1 MLCKIKKRL
10 SLFPTEGI
18 FAGKMGRKCNLC
30 GENSGFSGEI
40 MERKRPTIAL
50 IYDFDG
56 TLSPGN
62 MQEFGFIQAIGQTP
76 EQFWEKSNE
85 VPKGQ
90 EVSSI
95 LSYMKLMIDEAKK
108 KGISL
113 TRDSFVSF
121 GKKIELFE
129 GVKEWFSL
137 INKYGRDHGVKI
149 EHYVNSSGQTEL
161 IEGSPIAKEFK
172 KIFACSFWYDEKGVA
187 VWPAVAVDYT
197 GKTQYI
203 FKIAKG
209 ILDISDNTKVNESLA
224 EDEKPIPFTNMI
236 YMGDG
241 TTDIP
246 CMKIVKMFGGN
257 SIAVYKEDD
266 ERKKSKARELLSQ
279 DRVNFI
285 CKADYKEGGEIYNVV
300 TTIINKIKSEDDFN
314 HLRKEIAKE
323 N

>member
-1 MLCKIKKRL
+1 
-10 SLFPTEGI
+10 
-18 FAGKMGRKCNLC
+18 
-30 GENSGFSGEI
+30 
-40 MERKRPTIAL
+40 MEKKRPTVAL

-76 EQFWEKSNE
+76 EEFWKKSNE
-85 VPKGQ
+85 LPAGQ
-90 EVSSI
+90 DVSSI

-108 KGISL
+108 KGIAL

-121 GKKIELFE
+121 GKHIELYE

-137 INKYGRDHGVKI
+137 INRYGEQHGVNI

-161 IEGSPIAKEFK
+161 IEGCPIAGEFK
-172 KIFACSFWYDEKGVA
+172 KIFACSFWYDENGVA
-187 VWPAVAVDYT
+187 VWPAVAIDYT

-209 ILDISDNTKVNESLA
+209 ILDISDNTRVNESQA
-224 EDEKPIPFTNMI
+224 EAEKPIPFTNMI

-246 CMKIVKMFGGN
+246 CMKIVKMFGGT
-257 SIAVYKEDD
+257 SIAVYNPEDS
-266 ERKKSKARELLSQ
+266 RKKANADKLLEQ
-279 DRVNFI
+279 DRVNFV
-285 CKADYKEGGEIYNVV
+285 CKADYTPGGDVFTVV
-300 TTIINKIKSEDDFN
+300 STIINKIKAEDDFN
-314 HLRKEIAKE
+314 TLRRENGKER
-323 N
+323 

>member
-1 MLCKIKKRL
+1 MK
-10 SLFPTEGI
+10 
-18 FAGKMGRKCNLC
+18 
-30 GENSGFSGEI
+30 
-40 MERKRPTIAL
+40 KRPTVAL

-76 EQFWEKSNE
+76 DEFWSKSNA
-85 VPKGQ
+85 VPDGQ

-95 LSYMKLMIDEAKK
+95 LSYMKLMIDEARE

-121 GKKIELFE
+121 GKHIKLYE
-129 GVKEWFSL
+129 GVKEWFAL
-137 INKYGRDHGVKI
+137 INEYGRRHGVNV
-149 EHYVNSSGQTEL
+149 EHYINSSGQTEL
-161 IEGSPIAKEFK
+161 IEGTSIAHEFK
-172 KIFACSFWYDEKGVA
+172 KIFACSFWYDGSGVA

-197 GKTQYI
+197 GKTQFL

-209 ILDISDNTKVNESLA
+209 IMDISDNTKVNESQK
-224 EDEKPIPFTNMI
+224 EDDKPIPFSNMI
-236 YMGDG
+236 YLGDG

-257 SIAVYKEDD
+257 SIAVYSPDNAHQKETA
-266 ERKKSKARELLSQ
+266 RKLLRQ

-285 CKADYKEGGEIYNVV
+285 CQADYRVGGQIYEVV
-300 TTIINKIKSEDDFN
+300 TTLIDKIKAENDF
-314 HLRKEIAKE
+314 HTLQRK
-323 N
+323 NRR

>member
-1 MLCKIKKRL
+1 MK
-10 SLFPTEGI
+10 
-18 FAGKMGRKCNLC
+18 
-30 GENSGFSGEI
+30 
-40 MERKRPTIAL
+40 KRPTVAL

-76 EQFWEKSNE
+76 DEFWTKSNS
-85 VPKGQ
+85 VPDGQ

-95 LSYMKLMIDEAKK
+95 LSYMKLMIDEARE

-121 GKKIELFE
+121 GKHIELYE
-129 GVKEWFSL
+129 GVKEWFAL
-137 INKYGRDHGVKI
+137 INEYGRRHGVI
-149 EHYVNSSGQTEL
+149 VEHYINSSGQTEL
-161 IEGSPIAKEFK
+161 IEGTSIAHEFK
-172 KIFACSFWYDEKGVA
+172 KIFACSFWYDENGVA

-197 GKTQYI
+197 GKTQFL

-209 ILDISDNTKVNESLA
+209 IMDISDNTKVNESQK
-224 EDEKPIPFTNMI
+224 EDDKPIPFSHMI
-236 YMGDG
+236 YFGDG

-257 SIAVYKEDD
+257 SIAVYAPDNLHQTETA
-266 ERKKSKARELLSQ
+266 RKLLKQ

-285 CKADYKEGGEIYNVV
+285 CEADYRVGGQMYEVV
-300 TTIINKIKSEDDFN
+300 TTIIDKIKAENDF
-314 HLRKEIAKE
+314 HALQRKNRRK
-323 N
+323 

>member
-1 MLCKIKKRL
+1 MK
-10 SLFPTEGI
+10 
-18 FAGKMGRKCNLC
+18 
-30 GENSGFSGEI
+30 
-40 MERKRPTIAL
+40 KRPTVAL

-62 MQEFGFIQAIGQTP
+62 MQEFGFIQAIGKTP
-76 EQFWEKSNE
+76 DEFWRQSNQ
-85 VPKGQ
+85 VPEGQ

-95 LSYMKLMIDEAKK
+95 LSYMKLMIDEARE

-121 GKKIELFE
+121 GKDIELYD

-137 INKYGRDHGVKI
+137 INDYGRRHGVVV
-149 EHYVNSSGQTEL
+149 EHYINSSGQTEL
-161 IEGSPIAKEFK
+161 IEGTSIAKEFK
-172 KIFACSFWYDEKGVA
+172 KIFACSFWYDESGVA

-197 GKTQYI
+197 GKTQFL

-209 ILDISDNTKVNESLA
+209 IMDISDNTKVNESQK
-224 EDEKPIPFTNMI
+224 EDDKPIPFSHMI
-236 YMGDG
+236 YLGDG

-257 SIAVYKEDD
+257 SIAVYSPENQRQHDTA
-266 ERKKSKARELLSQ
+266 RKLLKQ

-285 CKADYKEGGEIYNVV
+285 CQADYRVGGQIYEVV
-300 TTIINKIKSEDDFN
+300 TTIIDKIKAENDFQT
-314 HLRKEIAKE
+314 LQRKNRRKTS
-323 N
+323 

>member
-1 MLCKIKKRL
+1 MK
-10 SLFPTEGI
+10 
-18 FAGKMGRKCNLC
+18 
-30 GENSGFSGEI
+30 
-40 MERKRPTIAL
+40 KRPTVAL

-62 MQEFGFIQAIGQTP
+62 MQEFGFIQAIGKTP
-76 EQFWEKSNE
+76 DEFWRQSNQ
-85 VPKGQ
+85 VPEGQ

-95 LSYMKLMIDEAKK
+95 LSYMKLMIDEARE

-121 GKKIELFE
+121 GKHIELYD

-137 INKYGRDHGVKI
+137 INEYGRRHGVI
-149 EHYVNSSGQTEL
+149 VEHYINSSGQTEL
-161 IEGSPIAKEFK
+161 IEGTSIAKEFK
-172 KIFACSFWYDEKGVA
+172 KIFACSFWYDESGVA

-197 GKTQYI
+197 GKTQFL

-209 ILDISDNTKVNESLA
+209 IMDISDNTKVNESQK
-224 EDEKPIPFTNMI
+224 EDDKPIPFSHMI
-236 YMGDG
+236 YLGDG

-257 SIAVYKEDD
+257 SIAVYSPENQRQHDTA
-266 ERKKSKARELLSQ
+266 RKLLKQ

-285 CKADYKEGGEIYNVV
+285 CQADYRVGGQIYEVV
-300 TTIINKIKSEDDFN
+300 TTIIDKIKAENDF
-314 HLRKEIAKE
+314 HALQRKNKRRTP
-323 N
+323 

>member
-1 MLCKIKKRL
+1 MK
-10 SLFPTEGI
+10 
-18 FAGKMGRKCNLC
+18 
-30 GENSGFSGEI
+30 
-40 MERKRPTIAL
+40 KRPTVAL

-76 EQFWEKSNE
+76 DEFWSKSNS
-85 VPKGQ
+85 VPDGQ

-95 LSYMKLMIDEAKK
+95 LSYMKLMIDEARK

-121 GKKIELFE
+121 GKHIQLYE
-129 GVKEWFSL
+129 GVQQWFAL
-137 INKYGRDHGVKI
+137 INEYGRRHGVTI
-149 EHYVNSSGQTEL
+149 EHYINSSGQTEL
-161 IEGSPIAKEFK
+161 IEGTSIAKEFK
-172 KIFACSFWYDEKGVA
+172 KIFACSFWYDENGVA

-197 GKTQYI
+197 GKTQFL

-209 ILDISDNTKVNESLA
+209 IMDISDNTKVNESQK
-224 EDEKPIPFTNMI
+224 EDDKPIPFSHMI
-236 YMGDG
+236 YLGDG

-257 SIAVYKEDD
+257 SIAVYSRENQRQQ
-266 ERKKSKARELLSQ
+266 ETARKLLKQ

-285 CKADYKEGGEIYNVV
+285 CEADYRVGGQIYEVV
-300 TTIINKIKSEDDFN
+300 TTIIDKIKAENDF
-314 HLRKEIAKE
+314 HALMRK
-323 N
+323 NRR

>member
-1 MLCKIKKRL
+1 M
-10 SLFPTEGI
+10 
-18 FAGKMGRKCNLC
+18 
-30 GENSGFSGEI
+30 
-40 MERKRPTIAL
+40 RKRPTVAL

-76 EQFWEKSNE
+76 DEFWSKSNAA
-85 VPKGQ
+85 PDGQ

-95 LSYMKLMIDEAKK
+95 LSYMKLMIDEARN

-121 GKKIELFE
+121 GKHIALYE
-129 GVKEWFSL
+129 GVKEWFAL
-137 INKYGRDHGVKI
+137 INDYGRRHGVNV
-149 EHYVNSSGQTEL
+149 EHYINSSGQTEL
-161 IEGSPIAKEFK
+161 IEGTSIAKEFK
-172 KIFACSFWYDEKGVA
+172 KIFACSFWYNEHGVA

-197 GKTQYI
+197 GKTQFL

-209 ILDISDNTKVNESLA
+209 IMDISDNTKVNESQK
-224 EDEKPIPFTNMI
+224 EDDKPIPFSHMI
-236 YMGDG
+236 YLGDG

-257 SIAVYKEDD
+257 SIAVYSTENKRQWDMA
-266 ERKKSKARELLSQ
+266 RKLLKQ

-285 CKADYKEGGEIYNVV
+285 CEADYRVGGPIYEVV
-300 TTIINKIKSEDDFN
+300 TTIIDKIKAENDF
-314 HLRKEIAKE
+314 HALQRKNRRK
-323 N
+323 

>member
-1 MLCKIKKRL
+1 MK
-10 SLFPTEGI
+10 
-18 FAGKMGRKCNLC
+18 
-30 GENSGFSGEI
+30 
-40 MERKRPTIAL
+40 KRPTVAL

-76 EQFWEKSNE
+76 DEFWSKSNA
-85 VPKGQ
+85 VHDGQ

-95 LSYMKLMIDEAKK
+95 LSYMKLMIDEARE

-121 GKKIELFE
+121 GKHIKLYE
-129 GVKEWFSL
+129 GVKEWFAL
-137 INKYGRDHGVKI
+137 INEYGRRHGVNV
-149 EHYVNSSGQTEL
+149 EHYINSSGQTEL
-161 IEGSPIAKEFK
+161 IEGTSIAHEFK
-172 KIFACSFWYDEKGVA
+172 KIFACSFWYDESGVA

-197 GKTQYI
+197 GKTQFL

-209 ILDISDNTKVNESLA
+209 IMDISDNTKVNESQK
-224 EDEKPIPFTNMI
+224 EDDKPIPFSNMI
-236 YMGDG
+236 YLGDG

-257 SIAVYKEDD
+257 SIAVYSPDNAHQKETA
-266 ERKKSKARELLSQ
+266 RKLLRQ

-285 CKADYKEGGEIYNVV
+285 CQADYRVGGQIYEVV
-300 TTIINKIKSEDDFN
+300 TTIIDKIKAENDF
-314 HLRKEIAKE
+314 HTLQRK
-323 N
+323 NRR

>member
-1 MLCKIKKRL
+1 MKRK
-10 SLFPTEGI
+10 PI
-18 FAGKMGRKCNLC
+18 V
-30 GENSGFSGEI
+30 
-40 MERKRPTIAL
+40 AL

-76 EQFWEKSNE
+76 EEFWSKSNA
-85 VPKGQ
+85 VPEGQ

-121 GKKIELFE
+121 GKHIELYE
-129 GVKEWFSL
+129 GVHHWFSL
-137 INKYGRDHGVKI
+137 INDYGRRHGVVI
-149 EHYVNSSGQTEL
+149 EHYINSSGQTEL
-161 IEGSPIAKEFK
+161 IEGTSIAKEFK
-172 KIFACSFWYDEKGVA
+172 KIFACSFWYDENGVA

-197 GKTQYI
+197 GKTQFL

-209 ILDISDNTKVNESLA
+209 IMDISDNTKVNDSQK
-224 EDEKPIPFTNMI
+224 EDEKPIPFSHMI
-236 YMGDG
+236 YFGDG

-257 SIAVYKEDD
+257 SIAVYDRNNQHQID
-266 ERKKSKARELLSQ
+266 TARTLLKQ

-285 CKADYKEGGEIYNVV
+285 CEADYRIGSEMYEVV
-300 TTIINKIKSEDDFN
+300 TTIIDKIKAESDFQA
-314 HLRKEIAKE
+314 LQRKNRRK
-323 N
+323 

>member
-1 MLCKIKKRL
+1 MKKQ
-10 SLFPTEGI
+10 
-18 FAGKMGRKCNLC
+18 
-30 GENSGFSGEI
+30 
-40 MERKRPTIAL
+40 PTIAL

-76 EQFWEKSNE
+76 AEFWSKSNQ
-85 VPKGQ
+85 VPEGQ

-121 GKKIELFE
+121 GRHIELYE
-129 GVKEWFSL
+129 GVRHWFSL
-137 INKYGRDHGVKI
+137 INEYGRRHGVVI
-149 EHYVNSSGQTEL
+149 EHYINSSGQTEL
-161 IEGSPIAKEFK
+161 IEGTSIAHEFK
-172 KIFACSFWYDEKGVA
+172 KIFACSFWYDENGVA

-197 GKTQYI
+197 GKTQFL

-209 ILDISDNTKVNESLA
+209 IMDISDNTKVNDSQKE
-224 EDEKPIPFTNMI
+224 EEKPIPFSHMI
-236 YMGDG
+236 YFGDG

-257 SIAVYKEDD
+257 SIAVFDPHNQHQID
-266 ERKKSKARELLSQ
+266 TARTLLKQ

-285 CKADYKEGGEIYNVV
+285 CEADYRIGSQMYEVV
-300 TTIINKIKSEDDFN
+300 TTIIDKIKAENDFQT
-314 HLRKEIAKE
+314 LQRKNRRK
-323 N
+323 

>member
-1 MLCKIKKRL
+1 MK
-10 SLFPTEGI
+10 
-18 FAGKMGRKCNLC
+18 
-30 GENSGFSGEI
+30 
-40 MERKRPTIAL
+40 KRPTVAL

-62 MQEFGFIQAIGQTP
+62 MQEFGFIQAIGKTP
-76 EQFWEKSNE
+76 DEFWRQSNQ
-85 VPKGQ
+85 VPEGQ

-95 LSYMKLMIDEAKK
+95 LSYMKLMIDEARA

-121 GKKIELFE
+121 GKHIELYD

-137 INKYGRDHGVKI
+137 INEYGRRHGVVV
-149 EHYVNSSGQTEL
+149 EHYINSSGQTEL
-161 IEGSPIAKEFK
+161 IEGTSIAKEFK
-172 KIFACSFWYDEKGVA
+172 KIFACSFWYDESGVA

-197 GKTQYI
+197 GKTQFL

-209 ILDISDNTKVNESLA
+209 IMDISDNTKVNESQK
-224 EDEKPIPFTNMI
+224 EDDKPIPFSHMI
-236 YMGDG
+236 YLGDG

-257 SIAVYKEDD
+257 SIAVYSPENQRQHDTA
-266 ERKKSKARELLSQ
+266 RKLLKQ

-285 CKADYKEGGEIYNVV
+285 CQADYRVGGQIYEVV
-300 TTIINKIKSEDDFN
+300 TTIIDKIKAENDFQT
-314 HLRKEIAKE
+314 LQRKNRRKTS
-323 N
+323 